1 MILKF
6 RSKDIEDS
14 MYLYAELQRLL
25 GTEVEYSGGCGEM
38 EHVSLS
44 SVEGHNVVLLEI
56 KE

>member
-6 RSKDIEDS
+6 RSKDVEDS
-14 MYLYAELQRLL
+14 MYLYVELQRLL
-25 GTEVEYSGGCGEM
+25 GTEVEYSGGCGVIDN
-38 EHVSLS
+38 VSLS